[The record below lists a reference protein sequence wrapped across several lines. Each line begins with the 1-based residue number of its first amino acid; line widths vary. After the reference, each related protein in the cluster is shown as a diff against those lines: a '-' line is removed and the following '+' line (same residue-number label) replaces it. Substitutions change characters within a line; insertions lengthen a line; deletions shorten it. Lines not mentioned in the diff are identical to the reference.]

1 MEDMLKNLLGMT
13 DKINDS
19 VEMLKQMKEEQIKS
33 LSDEEKKYVN
43 NVEKTAKKF
52 SDSGDISGLM
62 NYLNSVQEKI
72 IKNAS
77 TDRD

>member
-19 VEMLKQMKEEQIKS
+19 VKMLKQMKEEQLKS

-43 NVEKTAKKF
+43 NVEKIAKKF
-52 SDSGDISGLM
+52 SDSDDISGLM